1 MALKELV
8 LQSQMLTDDGS
19 GDKAFAEV
27 LVEPDLDPRPSLF
40 SKFCVREAVA

>member
-1 MALKELV
+1 MKELV